1 MIAQISWTS
10 TKGMEHHYSNGYL
23 SFDDGADIV
32 PESPT
37 GIQSGYGVLT
47 VTTILCY
54 SHYFHT
60 QAFK

>member
-1 MIAQISWTS
+1 
-10 TKGMEHHYSNGYL
+10 MEHHYSNGYL

-37 GIQSGYGVLT
+37 GIQLGYAVLT